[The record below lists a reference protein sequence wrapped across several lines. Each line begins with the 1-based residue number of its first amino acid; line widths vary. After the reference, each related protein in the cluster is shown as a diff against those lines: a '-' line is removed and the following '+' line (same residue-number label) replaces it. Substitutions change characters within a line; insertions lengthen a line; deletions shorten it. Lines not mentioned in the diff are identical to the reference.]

1 MSSDTGLEP
10 LHGSCSC
17 GRNRYLI
24 RIPEDVTDHA
34 RIYFDT
40 SSDNRNVAIETLW
53 TFGCQ
58 LTSLLQLEYR

>member
-10 LHGSCSC
+10 LRGSCSC

-34 RIYFDT
+34 HIYFDS
-40 SSDNRNVAIETLW
+40 SSDNRMLPCELYGTGMSTNTV
-53 TFGCQ
+53 G
-58 LTSLLQLEYR
+58 LLAYR